1 MRRIRRELSPTLV
14 ELGVGGNMDNLKNL
28 RTTAGMN
35 QFELAQRSSVSRWK
49 LSMVEN
55 HQLALR
61 PEEEIAI
68 LEALRTTFRRNAE
81 VFSNLLSEPLV
92 AAG

>member
-1 MRRIRRELSPTLV
+1 
-14 ELGVGGNMDNLKNL
+14 MDNLKNL
-28 RTTAGMN
+28 RTRAGMN
-35 QFELAQRSSVSRWK
+35 QFELSRRSGVSRWK

-61 PEEEIAI
+61 PEEETAI
-68 LEALRTTFRRNAE
+68 LAALAAAFRQNAK
-81 VFSNLLSEPLV
+81 VFSTLLSEPLV

>member
-1 MRRIRRELSPTLV
+1 MAPKALEGSTL
-14 ELGVGGNMDNLKNL
+14 DNLKNL
-28 RTTAGMN
+28 RTAAGMN
-35 QFELAQRSSVSRWK
+35 QFELASRSGVSRWK

-61 PEEEIAI
+61 PEEEIAVM
-68 LEALRTTFRRNAE
+68 EALRSTFRRNAE

>member
-1 MRRIRRELSPTLV
+1 
-14 ELGVGGNMDNLKNL
+14 MDNLKNL
-28 RTTAGMN
+28 RTRTGMN
-35 QFELAQRSSVSRWK
+35 QFELARRSGVSRWK

-61 PEEEIAI
+61 PEEEIAV
-68 LEALRTTFRRNAE
+68 LEALRTSFRRNAE
-81 VFSNLLSEPLV
+81 VFNDLLSEPLA

>member
-1 MRRIRRELSPTLV
+1 ME
-14 ELGVGGNMDNLKNL
+14 NLKNL
-28 RTTAGMN
+28 RSRAGMN
-35 QFELAQRSSVSRWK
+35 QFELARRSGVSRWK

-55 HQLALR
+55 QQLALR
-61 PEEEIAI
+61 PEEEAAV
-68 LEALRTTFRRNAE
+68 LQALAAAFRQNAR

>member
-1 MRRIRRELSPTLV
+1 
-14 ELGVGGNMDNLKNL
+14 MDDLKNL
-28 RTTAGMN
+28 RTKAGLN
-35 QFELAQRSSVSRWK
+35 QFELSKRSGVSRWK

-61 PEEEIAI
+61 PEEELAV
-68 LEALRTTFRRNAE
+68 LQALQASFRRNVE
-81 VFSNLLSEPLV
+81 VFNNLLESPLV